1 MAAGLWTL
9 SSSEPGRF
17 PAHRPP
23 LAPAPSAGE
32 AEDRVALRSVVLQA
46 EQGQIQIHTE
56 NIFPIIKKAVYSGH
70 EVFLRELVSNGV
82 DAISKRRMAAMA
94 GDCSEGPEGKISI
107 RIDREAKTLTI
118 SDNGIG
124 MSADEVKRYINQ
136 VAFSSAEDFLE
147 KYKSESDAIIGH
159 FGLGFYSSFMVA
171 KQVELVT
178 LSAREGSEAVCWSCD
193 GSPSFNLEGA
203 ERSEPGTDVVLH
215 LMEEEL
221 EYIEPARIKTL
232 ITTYCDF
239 MPVEVQL
246 EGETVNKRE
255 APWRKSARDLK
266 DEDYIELYRYLYPFQ
281 GDPLL
286 WVHLNTDYPYNL
298 QGILYFPKFTGRAD
312 WEKGEIRLYC
322 NQVFVSDSIKEVVPR
337 YLLPLRGVIDSPD
350 IPLNV
355 SRSALQ
361 TDRRVRSIGGFV
373 AKKVGDRLKELH
385 RDDPKRYAEIWE
397 SLAPFIKIG
406 AMEDEKFADQVA
418 ELVLFGTTAPAK
430 EQPAGDQDGDAW
442 SDVSKVI
449 DPIPGEGGKAYTTLS
464 GYRARLDAAH
474 DKRILYCTDE
484 AAQAGALALWKSQ
497 GAEVLLADTFI
508 DSQFIPWLEYR
519 HEELK
524 FQRVDAELDDSLQE
538 KDSELADAEGKDASE
553 KLRELF
559 KAALANDKVTIQVQS
574 LKGDTAPAALILLP
588 EQMRRINDMGALMEQ
603 RLPGLPEHHVL
614 LVNRRHRLVE
624 GLLKLSA
631 GSVITTPGAGAAAS
645 PSQQLADDLGRHLY
659 EMARLAVGGLEPNE
673 LAGFQQRSADLMGRL
688 MERGL

>member
-1 MAAGLWTL
+1 MNA
-9 SSSEPGRF
+9 
-17 PAHRPP
+17 
-23 LAPAPSAGE
+23 
-32 AEDRVALRSVVLQA
+32 VVLQA

-94 GDCSEGPEGKISI
+94 GDCSEGPEPKISI

-147 KYKSESDAIIGH
+147 KYKQEDDAIIGH

-178 LSAREGSEAVCWSCD
+178 LSARDGSEAVRWSCD
-193 GSPSFNLEGA
+193 GSPNFSLEAA
-203 ERSEPGTDVVLH
+203 ERSEPGTDVILH
-215 LMEEEL
+215 LMEEEE
-221 EYIEPARIKTL
+221 EYIEPARIRTL

-255 APWRKSARDLK
+255 APWRKSPRDLT
-266 DEDYIELYRYLYPFQ
+266 DSDYIELYRYLYPFQ

-298 QGILYFPKFTGRAD
+298 QGILYFPKSTGRAD
-312 WEKGEIRLYC
+312 WEKGEIKLYC
-322 NQVFVSDSIKEVVPR
+322 NNVFVSDSIKEVVPR

-373 AKKVGDRLKELH
+373 AKKVADRLKQLH
-385 RDDPKRYAEIWE
+385 RDEPKRYAEIWE

-406 AMEDEKFADQVA
+406 AMEDDKFAEQVA
-418 ELVLFGTTAPAK
+418 DLVLFGTTAAS
-430 EQPAGDQDGDAW
+430 GDGD
-442 SDVSKVI
+442 SP
-449 DPIPGEGGKAYTTLS
+449 DPIPGENNKAFTTLA
-464 GYRARLDAAH
+464 GYRSRLNADN

-484 AAQAGALALWKSQ
+484 AGQAGALALWKGQ

-508 DSQFIPWLEYR
+508 DTQFIPWLEYR

-524 FQRVDAELDDSLQE
+524 FQRVDSELDDSLQE
-538 KDSELADAEGKDASE
+538 KESELADADGKDSSE
-553 KLRELF
+553 KVRDLF
-559 KAALANDKVTIQVQS
+559 KSALNNDKVTIQVQA
-574 LKGDTAPAALILLP
+574 LKGDNAPAALILLP

-603 RLPGLPEHHVL
+603 RLPGLPDHHVL
-614 LVNRRHRLVE
+614 LVNRKHRLVE

-631 GSVITTPGAGAAAS
+631 GSVITGGGASS
-645 PSQQLADDLGRHLY
+645 PSQQLADDLSRHVY
-659 EMARLAVGGLEPNE
+659 EMARLAVGGLEPNQ
-673 LAGFQQRSADLMGRL
+673 LAGFQQRSCDLMGQL
-688 MERGL
+688 MDRGL

>member
-1 MAAGLWTL
+1 MT
-9 SSSEPGRF
+9 
-17 PAHRPP
+17 
-23 LAPAPSAGE
+23 
-32 AEDRVALRSVVLQA
+32 VL

-94 GDCSEGPEGKISI
+94 GDCSEGDEGTIAI

-124 MSADEVKRYINQ
+124 MTADEVKRYINQ

-171 KQVELVT
+171 SRVELVS
-178 LSAREGSEAVCWSCD
+178 LSARPGAEAVRWSCD
-193 GSPSFNLEGA
+193 GSPNFSLEGA
-203 ERSEPGTDVVLH
+203 ERSEPGTDVILH

-221 EYIEPARIKTL
+221 EYIEPSRIRTL

-239 MPVEVQL
+239 LPVAVQL
-246 EGETVNKRE
+246 DGETVNKRE
-255 APWRKSARDLK
+255 APWRKSPRELSD
-266 DEDYIELYRYLYPFQ
+266 DDYIDLYRYLYPFQ

-298 QGILYFPKFTGRAD
+298 QGILYFPRITGRAD

-385 RDDPKRYAEIWE
+385 RDEPARYAEIWE
-397 SLAPFIKIG
+397 GIAPFIKIG

-418 ELVLFGTTAPAK
+418 ELILFGTTAAAAEP
-430 EQPAGDQDGDAW
+430 
-442 SDVSKVI
+442 
-449 DPIPGEGGKAYTTLS
+449 DPVAVGEKAYTTLT
-464 GYRARLDAAH
+464 GYRSRLESSENQ
-474 DKRILYCTDE
+474 RILYCTDE
-484 AAQAGALALWKSQ
+484 AAQAGPLALWQGQ
-497 GAEVLLADTFI
+497 GAEALLADTLI
-508 DSQFIPWLEYR
+508 DAQFIPWLEDR
-519 HEELK
+519 HGELK
-524 FQRVDAELDDSLQE
+524 FQRVDAELDASIQEQDSSLT
-538 KDSELADAEGKDASE
+538 DAEGTDSSE

-559 KAALANDKVTIQVQS
+559 RGALANDKVTVQVQA
-574 LKGDTAPAALILLP
+574 LKGENTPAALILLP
-588 EQMRRINDMGALMEQ
+588 EQMRRLNDIGALMEQ
-603 RLPGLPEHHVL
+603 RLPGLPDHHVL
-614 LVNRRHRLVE
+614 VVNRRHPLVA
-624 GLLKLSA
+624 GLQKLS
-631 GSVITTPGAGAAAS
+631 SGAVLTGVGTSS
-645 PSQQLADDLGRHLY
+645 PSQQLAQELSCHIY
-659 EMARLAVGGLEPNE
+659 ELARLAVGGLEPNQ
-673 LAGFQQRSADLMGRL
+673 LAGFQQRSSDLMGQL
-688 MERGL
+688 MQRGL

>member
-1 MAAGLWTL
+1 M
-9 SSSEPGRF
+9 
-17 PAHRPP
+17 
-23 LAPAPSAGE
+23 
-32 AEDRVALRSVVLQA
+32 VLQA

-82 DAISKRRMAAMA
+82 DAISKRRMASMA

-124 MSADEVKRYINQ
+124 MTADEVKRYINQ

-147 KYKSESDAIIGH
+147 KYKQESDAIIGH

-171 KQVELVT
+171 KEVELVT
-178 LSAREGSEAVCWSCD
+178 RSARGEAEAVRWSCD
-193 GSPSFNLEGA
+193 GSPNFSLEAA
-203 ERSEPGTDVVLH
+203 ERSEPGTDVILH
-215 LMEEEL
+215 LMEEEE
-221 EYIEPARIKTL
+221 EYIEPARIRTL

-255 APWRKSARDLK
+255 APWRKSPRELT

-298 QGILYFPKFTGRAD
+298 QGILYFPKSTGRAD
-312 WEKGEIRLYC
+312 WEKGEIKLYC

-361 TDRRVRSIGGFV
+361 TDRRVRSIGNFV

-385 RDDPKRYAEIWE
+385 RDEPKRYAEIWE

-418 ELVLFGTTAPAK
+418 ELVLFGTTAAAA
-430 EQPAGDQDGDAW
+430 EGDNA
-442 SDVSKVI
+442 
-449 DPIPGEGGKAYTTLS
+449 DPIAAEAGKSFTTLG
-464 GYRARLDAAH
+464 GYRSRLSSDN

-484 AAQAGALALWKSQ
+484 AGQAGALALWKSQ

-508 DSQFIPWLEYR
+508 DTQFIPWLEYR

-524 FQRVDAELDDSLQE
+524 FQRVDSELDDSLQE
-538 KDSELADAEGKDASE
+538 KESELSDAEGKDSSE
-553 KLRELF
+553 KLRDLF
-559 KAALANDKVTIQVQS
+559 KAALANDKVTIQVQA
-574 LKGDTAPAALILLP
+574 LKGENAPAALILLP
-588 EQMRRINDMGALMEQ
+588 EQMRRMNDMGALMEQ
-603 RLPGLPEHHVL
+603 RLPGLPDHHVL
-614 LVNRRHRLVE
+614 LVNRKHRLVE
-624 GLLKLSA
+624 GLIKLSA
-631 GSVITTPGAGAAAS
+631 GSVLTGTGTS
-645 PSQQLADDLGRHLY
+645 PSQELADNLGRHLY

-673 LAGFQQRSADLMGRL
+673 LAGFQQRSCDLMGQL

>member
-1 MAAGLWTL
+1 M
-9 SSSEPGRF
+9 GRGIWAIPRRV
-17 PAHRPP
+17 PA
-23 LAPAPSAGE
+23 
-32 AEDRVALRSVVLQA
+32 VLQA

-94 GDCSEGPEGKISI
+94 GDCSEGSDGKIQI
-107 RIDREAKTLTI
+107 RLDREAKTLTI

-124 MSADEVKRYINQ
+124 MTADEVKRYINQ

-171 KQVELVT
+171 AQVELVT
-178 LSAREGSEAVCWSCD
+178 LSAREGSEAVRWSCD
-193 GSPSFNLEGA
+193 GSPRFSLEA
-203 ERSEPGTDVVLH
+203 ASRSEAGTDVILH

-255 APWRKSARDLK
+255 APWRKSPRDLS
-266 DEDYIELYRYLYPFQ
+266 DQDYIELYRYLYPFQ

-298 QGILYFPKFTGRAD
+298 QGILYFPKLTGRAD
-312 WEKGEIRLYC
+312 WEKGEIKLYC

-385 RDDPKRYAEIWE
+385 RDEPKRYAEIWE

-406 AMEDEKFADQVA
+406 AMEDDKFADQVA
-418 ELVLFGTTAPAK
+418 DLVLFGTTSPAT
-430 EQPAGDQDGDAW
+430 DAD
-442 SDVSKVI
+442 SA
-449 DPIPGEGGKAYTTLS
+449 DPIPAEGGKTFTTLS
-464 GYRARLDAAH
+464 GYRSRLDAAN

-484 AAQAGALALWKSQ
+484 AGQAGALALWKSQ

-524 FQRVDAELDDSLQE
+524 FQRVDAELDDTLQDKE
-538 KDSELADAEGKDASE
+538 SELADAEGKDSSE
-553 KLRELF
+553 KLRDLF
-559 KAALANDKVTIQVQS
+559 KAALADDKVTIQVQA
-574 LKGDTAPAALILLP
+574 LKGDNAPAALILLP

-603 RLPGLPEHHVL
+603 RLPGLPDHHVL
-614 LVNRRHRLVE
+614 LINRRHKLVE

-631 GSVITTPGAGAAAS
+631 GSVITGAAGGS
-645 PSQQLADDLGRHLY
+645 PSQQLADDLSRHVY
-659 EMARLAVGGLEPNE
+659 EMARLAVGGLEPNQ
-673 LAGFQQRSADLMGRL
+673 LAGFQQRSSDLMGRL

>member
-1 MAAGLWTL
+1 MT
-9 SSSEPGRF
+9 
-17 PAHRPP
+17 
-23 LAPAPSAGE
+23 
-32 AEDRVALRSVVLQA
+32 VL

-70 EVFLRELVSNGV
+70 EVFLRELVSNAV

-94 GDCSEGPEGKISI
+94 SDCSEGPEGLVSI

-147 KYKSESDAIIGH
+147 KYKREDDAIIGH

-171 KQVELVT
+171 ERVELIS
-178 LSAREGSEAVCWSCD
+178 LSASPGAEAVRWSCD
-193 GSPSFNLEGA
+193 GSPNFSLETG
-203 ERSEPGTDVVLH
+203 ERAEPGTDVILH
-215 LMEEEL
+215 LQEEEL
-221 EYIEPARIKTL
+221 EYIEPARIRSL

-239 MPVEVQL
+239 LPVEVQL

-255 APWRKSARDLK
+255 APWRKSPRDLS
-266 DEDYIELYRYLYPFQ
+266 DDDYIALYRYLYPFQ

-286 WVHLNTDYPYNL
+286 WVHLNTDYPYTL
-298 QGILYFPKFTGRAD
+298 QGILYFPRITGRAD

-322 NQVFVSDSIKEVVPR
+322 NQVFVSDSVKEVVPR

-385 RDDPKRYAEIWE
+385 RDEPARYAEIWE
-397 SLAPFIKIG
+397 GIAPFIKIG

-418 ELVLFGTTAPAK
+418 ELILFGTTAAAAEP
-430 EQPAGDQDGDAW
+430 
-442 SDVSKVI
+442 
-449 DPIPGEGGKAYTTLS
+449 DPVAVGEKAYTTLS
-464 GYRARLDAAH
+464 GYRSRLESSENQ
-474 DKRILYCTDE
+474 RILYCTDE
-484 AAQAGALALWKSQ
+484 AAQAGPLALWQGQ
-497 GAEVLLADTFI
+497 GAEVLLADTLI
-508 DSQFIPWLEYR
+508 DAQFIPWLEDR
-519 HEELK
+519 HGELK
-524 FQRVDAELDDSLQE
+524 FQRVDAELDASIQEQESSLSDADGTDS
-538 KDSELADAEGKDASE
+538 SE

-559 KAALANDKVTIQVQS
+559 NGALANEKVTIQVQA
-574 LKGDTAPAALILLP
+574 LKGENTPAALILLP
-588 EQMRRINDMGALMEQ
+588 EQMRRLNDIGALMEQ
-603 RLPGLPEHHVL
+603 RLPGLPDHHVL
-614 LVNRRHRLVE
+614 VVNRRHPLVA
-624 GLLKLSA
+624 GLQKLS
-631 GSVITTPGAGAAAS
+631 SGAVLTGVGTSS
-645 PSQQLADDLGRHLY
+645 PSQQLAQELSCHIY
-659 EMARLAVGGLEPNE
+659 ELARLAVGGLEPNQ

>member
-1 MAAGLWTL
+1 M
-9 SSSEPGRF
+9 GRL
-17 PAHRPP
+17 PAHGSP
-23 LAPAPSAGE
+23 LALATTPGE
-32 AEDRVALRSVVLQA
+32 SGTHVASKTVVLQA

-94 GDCSEGPEGKISI
+94 GDCSEGSEGQIRI

-124 MSADEVKRYINQ
+124 MTADEVKRYINQ

-147 KYKSESDAIIGH
+147 KYKQENDAIIGH

-171 KQVELVT
+171 KQVELIT
-178 LSAREGSEAVCWSCD
+178 LSARDGSEAVRWSCD
-193 GSPSFNLEGA
+193 GSPNFSLEAA

-221 EYIEPARIKTL
+221 EYIEPARIRTL

-255 APWRKSARDLK
+255 APWRKSPRELSD
-266 DEDYIELYRYLYPFQ
+266 DDYIELYRYLYPFQ

-298 QGILYFPKFTGRAD
+298 QGILYFPKSTGRAD
-312 WEKGEIRLYC
+312 WEKGEIKLYC

-373 AKKVGDRLKELH
+373 AKKVGDRLKDLH

-406 AMEDEKFADQVA
+406 AMEDDKFADQVS
-418 ELVLFGTTAPAK
+418 ELVLFGTTATAAEGESP
-430 EQPAGDQDGDAW
+430 
-442 SDVSKVI
+442 
-449 DPIPGEGGKAYTTLS
+449 DPIPGTDGKAYTTLG
-464 GYRARLDAAH
+464 GYRSRLDAAQ

-484 AAQAGALALWKSQ
+484 AGQAGALALWKGQ

-508 DSQFIPWLEYR
+508 DTQFIPWLEYR
-519 HEELK
+519 HSELK
-524 FQRVDAELDDSLQE
+524 FQRVDSELDDSLQE
-538 KDSELADAEGKDASE
+538 KESELSDADGKDSSE
-553 KLRELF
+553 KVRELF
-559 KAALANDKVTIQVQS
+559 KTALANDKVTIQVQA
-574 LKGDTAPAALILLP
+574 LKGDQAPAALILLP

-614 LVNRRHRLVE
+614 LVNRRHPLVE

-631 GSVITTPGAGAAAS
+631 GSVITGTGSS
-645 PSQQLADDLGRHLY
+645 PSQQLADDLSRHIY
-659 EMARLAVGGLEPNE
+659 EMARLAVGGLEPNQ
-673 LAGFQQRSADLMGRL
+673 LAGFQQRSCDLMGRL
-688 MERGL
+688 MERGI

>member
-1 MAAGLWTL
+1 M
-9 SSSEPGRF
+9 P
-17 PAHRPP
+17 
-23 LAPAPSAGE
+23 
-32 AEDRVALRSVVLQA
+32 VLD
-46 EQGQIQIHTE
+46 EKGQIQIHTE

-70 EVFLRELVSNGV
+70 EVFLRELVSNGL

-94 GDCSEGPEGKISI
+94 GDCSEGDEGKISI
-107 RIDREAKTLTI
+107 RIDREKNTLTI
-118 SDNGIG
+118 TDNGIG
-124 MSADEVKRYINQ
+124 MTADEVKRYINQ

-147 KYKSESDAIIGH
+147 KYKQEDDAIIGH

-171 KQVELVT
+171 KHVELVS
-178 LSAREGSEAVCWSCD
+178 LSARPNAEAVRWSCD
-193 GSPSFNLEGA
+193 GSPSFSLEAA
-203 ERSEPGTDVVLH
+203 ERSEPGTDVILH

-221 EYIEPARIKTL
+221 EYIEPARIRTL

-246 EGETVNKRE
+246 EGETVNKRQ
-255 APWRKSARDLK
+255 APWRKSPRDLS

-286 WVHLNTDYPYNL
+286 WVHLNTDYPYTL
-298 QGILYFPKFTGRAD
+298 QGILYFPKSTGRAD
-312 WEKGEIRLYC
+312 WDKGEIRLYC

-385 RDDPKRYAEIWE
+385 RDDPRRYAEIWE

-406 AMEDEKFADQVA
+406 AMEDDKFAEQVA
-418 ELVLFGTTAPAK
+418 DLVLFGTTSTAK
-430 EQPAGDQDGDAW
+430 TATAKTATAQTATAQADDSSSDDATATDASATPENSAGDTENL
-442 SDVSKVI
+442 
-449 DPIPGEGGKAYTTLS
+449 DPIPGQGGKAYTTLA
-464 GYRARLDAAH
+464 GYRSRLAADN

-484 AAQAGALALWKSQ
+484 AGQASPLALWKSQ
-497 GAEVLLADTFI
+497 SAEVLLADTFV
-508 DSQFIPWLEYR
+508 DTQFIPWLEYR

-538 KDSELADAEGKDASE
+538 QESELADADGKDNSE
-553 KLRELF
+553 KLRQLF
-559 KAALANDKVTIQVQS
+559 KGALANDKVTIQVQA
-574 LKGDTAPAALILLP
+574 LKGDSAPAALILLP

-603 RLPGLPEHHVL
+603 RLPGLPDHHVL
-614 LVNRRHRLVE
+614 LVNRKHKLVE

-631 GSVITTPGAGAAAS
+631 GSVITGAGSS
-645 PSQQLADDLGRHLY
+645 PSQQLADELSAHIY
-659 EMARLAVGGLEPNE
+659 ELARLAVGGLEPNQ
-673 LAGFQQRSADLMGRL
+673 LAGFQQRSSDLMGKL

>member
-1 MAAGLWTL
+1 MT
-9 SSSEPGRF
+9 
-17 PAHRPP
+17 
-23 LAPAPSAGE
+23 
-32 AEDRVALRSVVLQA
+32 VL

-94 GDCSEGPEGKISI
+94 GDCSEGPEAKISI
-107 RIDREAKTLTI
+107 RIDREAQTLTI

-124 MSADEVKRYINQ
+124 MNVDEVKRYINQ

-147 KYKSESDAIIGH
+147 KYKQESDAIIGH

-171 KQVELVT
+171 KQVELVS
-178 LSAREGSEAVCWSCD
+178 LSASAGAEAVRWSCD
-193 GSPSFNLEGA
+193 GSPNFSLEQA
-203 ERSEPGTDVVLH
+203 ERSEPGTDVILH

-221 EYIEPARIKTL
+221 EYIEPSRIRTL

-239 MPVEVQL
+239 LPVEVQL

-255 APWRKSARDLK
+255 APWRKSPRDLT
-266 DEDYIELYRYLYPFQ
+266 DNDYIELYRYLYPFQ

-298 QGILYFPKFTGRAD
+298 QGILFFPKSSGRAD
-312 WEKGEIRLYC
+312 WEKGEIKLYC
-322 NQVFVSDSIKEVVPR
+322 NNVFVSDSIKEVVPR

-385 RDDPKRYAEIWE
+385 RDDPKRYAESWE

-418 ELVLFGTTAPAK
+418 DLVLFGTSASPT
-430 EQPAGDQDGDAW
+430 EQEPGEGE
-442 SDVSKVI
+442 SI
-449 DPIPGEGGKAYTTLS
+449 DPIPGEGGKAYTTLA
-464 GYRARLDAAH
+464 GYRTRLDAAN

-484 AAQAGALALWKSQ
+484 AGQAGALALWKSQ

-508 DSQFIPWLEYR
+508 DTQFIPWLEYR

-524 FQRVDAELDDSLQE
+524 FQRVDSELDESLQE
-538 KDSELADAEGKDASE
+538 KESEISDADGKDNSE
-553 KLRELF
+553 KLRDLF
-559 KAALANDKVTIQVQS
+559 KAALANDKVTIQVQA
-574 LKGDTAPAALILLP
+574 LKGDNSPAALILLP

-603 RLPGLPEHHVL
+603 RLPGLPDHHVL
-614 LVNRRHRLVE
+614 LVNRKHKLVE

-631 GSVITTPGAGAAAS
+631 GSVITTGASGGSS
-645 PSQQLADDLGRHLY
+645 PSQQLADGLGRHIY
-659 EMARLAVGGLEPNE
+659 ELARLAVGGLEPNE
-673 LAGFQQRSADLMGRL
+673 LAGFQQRSADLMGKL

>member
-1 MAAGLWTL
+1 M
-9 SSSEPGRF
+9 
-17 PAHRPP
+17 
-23 LAPAPSAGE
+23 
-32 AEDRVALRSVVLQA
+32 LQA

-82 DAISKRRMAAMA
+82 DAISKRRMASMA
-94 GDCSEGPEGKISI
+94 GDCSEGAEGKISI

-124 MSADEVKRYINQ
+124 MTADEVKRYINQ

-147 KYKSESDAIIGH
+147 KYKQESDAIIGH

-178 LSAREGSEAVCWSCD
+178 RSARGESEAVRWSCD
-193 GSPSFNLEGA
+193 GSPNFSLEAA
-203 ERSEPGTDVVLH
+203 ERSEPGTDVILH
-215 LMEEEL
+215 LMEEEE
-221 EYIEPARIKTL
+221 EYIEPARIRTL

-255 APWRKSARDLK
+255 APWRKSPRELS

-298 QGILYFPKFTGRAD
+298 QGILYFPKSTGRAD
-312 WEKGEIRLYC
+312 WEKGEIKLYC

-361 TDRRVRSIGGFV
+361 TDRRVRSIGNFV

-385 RDDPKRYAEIWE
+385 RDEPKRYAEIWE

-418 ELVLFGTTAPAK
+418 ELVLFGTTTAAA
-430 EQPAGDQDGDAW
+430 EGDNA
-442 SDVSKVI
+442 
-449 DPIPGEGGKAYTTLS
+449 DPIAAEGGKAFTTLG
-464 GYRARLDAAH
+464 GYRSRLGSDN

-484 AAQAGALALWKSQ
+484 AGQAGALALWKSQ

-508 DSQFIPWLEYR
+508 DTQFIPWLEYR

-524 FQRVDAELDDSLQE
+524 FQRVDSELDDSLQE
-538 KDSELADAEGKDASE
+538 KDNEISDAEGKDSSE
-553 KLRELF
+553 KLRDLF
-559 KAALANDKVTIQVQS
+559 KAALSNDKVTVQVQA
-574 LKGDTAPAALILLP
+574 LKGENAPAALILLP
-588 EQMRRINDMGALMEQ
+588 EQMRRMNDMGALMEQ
-603 RLPGLPEHHVL
+603 RLPGLPDHHVL
-614 LVNRRHRLVE
+614 LVNRKHRLVE
-624 GLLKLSA
+624 GLIKLSA
-631 GSVITTPGAGAAAS
+631 GSVITGAGSS
-645 PSQQLADDLGRHLY
+645 PSQALADNLSRHLY

-673 LAGFQQRSADLMGRL
+673 LAGFQQRSCDLMGQL

>member
-1 MAAGLWTL
+1 MT
-9 SSSEPGRF
+9 
-17 PAHRPP
+17 
-23 LAPAPSAGE
+23 
-32 AEDRVALRSVVLQA
+32 VL
-46 EQGQIQIHTE
+46 EQGRIQIHTE

-82 DAISKRRMAAMA
+82 DAISKRRMASMA
-94 GDCSEGPEGKISI
+94 GDCSEGAEGVIAI

-124 MSADEVKRYINQ
+124 MNADEVKRYINQ

-147 KYKSESDAIIGH
+147 KYKQESDAIIGH

-171 KQVELVT
+171 SQVELVS
-178 LSAREGSEAVCWSCD
+178 LSARGESEAVRWSCD
-193 GSPSFNLEGA
+193 GSPNFSLEAA
-203 ERSEPGTDVVLH
+203 ERSEPGTDVILH

-221 EYIEPARIKTL
+221 EYLEPSRIRTL

-239 MPVEVQL
+239 LPVEVQL

-255 APWRKSARDLK
+255 APWRKSPRELTDN
-266 DEDYIELYRYLYPFQ
+266 DYIELYRYLYPFQ

-298 QGILYFPKFTGRAD
+298 QGILYFPQLGSRAD

-337 YLLPLRGVIDSPD
+337 YLLPLRGVLDSPD

-385 RDDPKRYAEIWE
+385 RDDPARYAEIWDAV
-397 SLAPFIKIG
+397 APFIKIG
-406 AMEDEKFADQVA
+406 AMEDGKFADQVA
-418 ELVLFGTTAPAK
+418 DLVLFGTTAAAAAPSTEASAEDREGESGQAK
-430 EQPAGDQDGDAW
+430 PL
-442 SDVSKVI
+442 
-449 DPIPGEGGKAYTTLS
+449 DPIASGERTYTTLS
-464 GYRARLDAAH
+464 GYRSRLGPEQGQ
-474 DKRILYCTDE
+474 RVLYCTDE
-484 AAQAGALALWKSQ
+484 AGQAGALALWTGQ
-497 GAEVLLADTFI
+497 GAEVLMADSFI
-508 DSQFIPWLEYR
+508 DTQFIPWLEMR
-519 HEELK
+519 HNELK
-524 FQRVDAELDDSLQE
+524 FQRVDAELDASLQE
-538 KDSELADAEGKDASE
+538 SEGEIQDADGKDSSE

-559 KAALANDKVTIQVQS
+559 GRALNDGRITVQVQA
-574 LKGDTAPAALILLP
+574 LKGENAPAALILLP

-603 RLPGLPEHHVL
+603 RLPGLPDHHVL
-614 LVNRRHRLVE
+614 LVNRRHPLVE

-631 GSVITTPGAGAAAS
+631 GGVITTPGATASAS
-645 PSQQLADDLGRHLY
+645 PSQELAERLSRHLY
-659 EMARLAVGGLEPNE
+659 DTARLAVGGLAPEQ
-673 LAGFQQRSADLMGRL
+673 LAGFQQRSSELMGQL
-688 MERGL
+688 LQRGLA

>member
-1 MAAGLWTL
+1 MT
-9 SSSEPGRF
+9 
-17 PAHRPP
+17 
-23 LAPAPSAGE
+23 
-32 AEDRVALRSVVLQA
+32 VL

-94 GDCSEGPEGKISI
+94 GDCSEGPEGTIRI
-107 RIDREAKTLTI
+107 RIDREAKTITV

-124 MSADEVKRYINQ
+124 MTADEVKRYINQ

-171 KQVELVT
+171 SRVELVS
-178 LSAREGSEAVCWSCD
+178 LSARPDAEAVRWSCD
-193 GSPSFNLEGA
+193 GSPNFSLEGA
-203 ERSEPGTDVVLH
+203 ERSEPGTDVILH

-221 EYIEPARIKTL
+221 EYIEPTRLRTL

-239 MPVEVQL
+239 LPVAVQL
-246 EGETVNKRE
+246 DGETVNKRE
-255 APWRKSARDLK
+255 APWRKSPRDLT
-266 DEDYIELYRYLYPFQ
+266 DEDYIALYRYLYPFQ

-298 QGILYFPKFTGRAD
+298 QGILYFPKITGRAD

-385 RDDPKRYAEIWE
+385 RDEPARYAAIWD

-406 AMEDEKFADQVA
+406 ALEDEKFADQVA
-418 ELVLFGTTAPAK
+418 DLVLFGTTATAAEGTDDDTPT
-430 EQPAGDQDGDAW
+430 
-442 SDVSKVI
+442 
-449 DPIPGEGGKAYTTLS
+449 DPIACDGRTYTTLA
-464 GYRARLDAAH
+464 GYRSRLSADQAT
-474 DKRILYCTDE
+474 RILYCTDE
-484 AAQAGALALWKSQ
+484 AGQAGALALWKGQ
-497 GAEVLLADTFI
+497 GAEVLLADTLI
-508 DSQFIPWLEYR
+508 DSQFIPWLEAR
-519 HEELK
+519 HGELK
-524 FQRVDAELDDSLQE
+524 FQRVDAELDASLHE
-538 KDSELADAEGKDASE
+538 PESDLADAEGKDSGE

-559 KAALANDKVTIQVQS
+559 KSSLNDERITVQVQS
-574 LKGDTAPAALILLP
+574 LKGEGSPAALILLP
-588 EQMRRINDMGALMEQ
+588 EQMRRLNDMGALMEQ
-603 RLPGLPEHHVL
+603 RLPGLPDHHVL
-614 LVNRRHRLVE
+614 LVNRRHPLVE
-624 GLLKLSA
+624 GLLKLSSGA
-631 GSVITTPGAGAAAS
+631 VITGAGGSS
-645 PSQQLADDLGRHLY
+645 PSQQLAESLSRHIY
-659 EMARLAVGGLEPNE
+659 EMARLAVGGLEPNQ
-673 LAGFQQRSADLMGRL
+673 LAGFQQRSADLMGQL
-688 MERGL
+688 MQRGL

>member
-1 MAAGLWTL
+1 M
-9 SSSEPGRF
+9 P
-17 PAHRPP
+17 
-23 LAPAPSAGE
+23 
-32 AEDRVALRSVVLQA
+32 VLD
-46 EQGQIQIHTE
+46 EKGQIQIHTE

-70 EVFLRELVSNGV
+70 EVFLRELVSNGL

-94 GDCSEGPEGKISI
+94 GDCSEGDEGRISI
-107 RIDREAKTLTI
+107 RIDREKNTLTI
-118 SDNGIG
+118 TDNGIG
-124 MSADEVKRYINQ
+124 MTADEVKRYINQ

-147 KYKSESDAIIGH
+147 KYKQEDDAIIGH

-171 KQVELVT
+171 KQVELVS
-178 LSAREGSEAVCWSCD
+178 LSARPNAEAVRWSCD
-193 GSPSFNLEGA
+193 GSPSFSLEAA
-203 ERSEPGTDVVLH
+203 ERSEPGTDVILH
-215 LMEEEL
+215 LMDEEL
-221 EYIEPARIKTL
+221 EYIEPARIRTL

-246 EGETVNKRE
+246 EGETVNKRQ
-255 APWRKSARDLK
+255 APWRKSPRDLS

-286 WVHLNTDYPYNL
+286 WVHLNTDYPYTL
-298 QGILYFPKFTGRAD
+298 QGILYFPKSTGRAD
-312 WEKGEIRLYC
+312 WDKGEIRLYC

-385 RDDPKRYAEIWE
+385 RDDPRRYAEIWE

-406 AMEDEKFADQVA
+406 AMEDDKFAEQVA
-418 ELVLFGTTAPAK
+418 DLVLFGTTATAKTATAQTATAPAD
-430 EQPAGDQDGDAW
+430 EVQADDATAADASVTQENSAGDTENL
-442 SDVSKVI
+442 
-449 DPIPGEGGKAYTTLS
+449 DPIPGQGGKAYTTLA
-464 GYRARLDAAH
+464 GYRSRLAADN

-484 AAQAGALALWKSQ
+484 AGQASALALWKSQ
-497 GAEVLLADTFI
+497 SAEVLLADTFV
-508 DSQFIPWLEYR
+508 DTQFIPWLEYR

-538 KDSELADAEGKDASE
+538 QESELADADGKDNSE
-553 KLRELF
+553 KLRQLF
-559 KAALANDKVTIQVQS
+559 KGALANDKVTIQVQA
-574 LKGDTAPAALILLP
+574 LKGETAPAALILLP

-603 RLPGLPEHHVL
+603 RLPGLPDHHVL
-614 LVNRRHRLVE
+614 LVNRKHKLVE

-631 GSVITTPGAGAAAS
+631 GSVITGAGSS
-645 PSQQLADDLGRHLY
+645 PSQQLADELSAHIY
-659 EMARLAVGGLEPNE
+659 ELARLAVGGLEPNQ
-673 LAGFQQRSADLMGRL
+673 LAGFQQRSSDLMGKL

>member
-1 MAAGLWTL
+1 
-9 SSSEPGRF
+9 
-17 PAHRPP
+17 
-23 LAPAPSAGE
+23 
-32 AEDRVALRSVVLQA
+32 VLQT

-94 GDCSEGPEGKISI
+94 GDCSEGSEGRISI
-107 RIDREAKTLTI
+107 RIDREARTLTI

-124 MSADEVKRYINQ
+124 MTADEVKRYINQ

-171 KQVELVT
+171 SQVELVT
-178 LSAREGSEAVCWSCD
+178 RSAREGSEAVRWSCD
-193 GSPSFNLEGA
+193 GSPSFTLEPA
-203 ERSEPGTDVVLH
+203 ERSEAGTDVILH

-221 EYIEPARIKTL
+221 EYIEPARIRTL

-239 MPVEVQL
+239 LPVEVQL

-255 APWRKSARDLK
+255 SPWRKSPRDLS
-266 DEDYIELYRYLYPFQ
+266 DNDYIELYRYLYPFQ

-286 WVHLNTDYPYNL
+286 WVHLNTDYPYTL
-298 QGILYFPKFTGRAD
+298 QGILYFPRFSGRAD
-312 WEKGEIRLYC
+312 WEKGEIKLYC
-322 NQVFVSDSIKEVVPR
+322 NNVFVSDSIKEVVPR

-406 AMEDEKFADQVA
+406 AMEDDKFADQVA
-418 ELVLFGTTAPAK
+418 DLVLFGTTAAAQD
-430 EQPAGDQDGDAW
+430 QPAAGADGEAAEGA
-442 SDVSKVI
+442 SL
-449 DPIPGEGGKAYTTLS
+449 DPIPGDGDRSYTTLA
-464 GYRARLDAAH
+464 GYRSRLEATN

-508 DSQFIPWLEYR
+508 DSQFIPWLEQR
-519 HEELK
+519 HDELK
-524 FQRVDAELDDSLQE
+524 FQRVDSELDDSLQE
-538 KDSELADAEGKDASE
+538 QDSELADAEGKDSSE

-559 KAALANDKVTIQVQS
+559 KKALDNDKVTLQVQA
-574 LKGDTAPAALILLP
+574 LKGDNAPAALILLP
-588 EQMRRINDMGALMEQ
+588 EQMRRFNDLDALMQ
-603 RLPGLPEHHVL
+603 QKLPGLPEHHVL
-614 LVNRRHRLVE
+614 LVNRRHPLVA
-624 GLLKLSA
+624 GLLKLSSGA
-631 GSVITTPGAGAAAS
+631 ILTTGAAES
-645 PSQQLADDLGRHLY
+645 PSQTLAADLSRHLY
-659 EMARLAVGGLEPNE
+659 DLARLAVGGLEPNQ
-673 LAGFQQRSADLMGRL
+673 LAGFQQRSSDLMGRL
-688 MERGL
+688 MDKLS

>member
-1 MAAGLWTL
+1 M
-9 SSSEPGRF
+9 
-17 PAHRPP
+17 
-23 LAPAPSAGE
+23 
-32 AEDRVALRSVVLQA
+32 VLQA

-94 GDCSEGPEGKISI
+94 GDCSEGTEGKISI
-107 RIDREAKTLTI
+107 RIDRDAKTLTI

-147 KYKSESDAIIGH
+147 KYKQEDDAIIGH

-178 LSAREGSEAVCWSCD
+178 LSARDGSEAVRWSCD
-193 GSPSFNLEGA
+193 GSPNFILEAA
-203 ERSEPGTDVVLH
+203 ERSEPGTDVILH

-221 EYIEPARIKTL
+221 EYIEPARIRTL

-255 APWRKSARDLK
+255 APWRKSPRDLS
-266 DEDYIELYRYLYPFQ
+266 DDDYIELYRYLYPFQ

-298 QGILYFPKFTGRAD
+298 QGILYFPKFSGRAD
-312 WEKGEIRLYC
+312 WEKGEIKLYC
-322 NQVFVSDSIKEVVPR
+322 NNVFVSDSIKEVVPR

-373 AKKVGDRLKELH
+373 AKKVADRLKQLH
-385 RDDPKRYAEIWE
+385 RDEPKRYAEIWE

-406 AMEDEKFADQVA
+406 AMEDDKFAEQVA
-418 ELVLFGTTAPAK
+418 DLVLFGTTAA
-430 EQPAGDQDGDAW
+430 AGEGD
-442 SDVSKVI
+442 SP
-449 DPIPGEGGKAYTTLS
+449 DPIPGDNNKTFTTLA
-464 GYRARLDAAH
+464 GYRSRLSADN

-484 AAQAGALALWKSQ
+484 AGQAGALALWKGQ

-508 DSQFIPWLEYR
+508 DTQFIPWLEYR

-524 FQRVDAELDDSLQE
+524 FQRVDSELDDSLQE
-538 KDSELADAEGKDASE
+538 KESELADADGKDSSE
-553 KLRELF
+553 KVRDLF
-559 KAALANDKVTIQVQS
+559 KNALNNDKVTIQVQA
-574 LKGDTAPAALILLP
+574 LKGDNAPAALILLP

-603 RLPGLPEHHVL
+603 RLPGLPDHHVL
-614 LVNRRHRLVE
+614 LVNRKHRLVE

-631 GSVITTPGAGAAAS
+631 GSVITGASGSS
-645 PSQQLADDLGRHLY
+645 PSQQLADDLSRHVY
-659 EMARLAVGGLEPNE
+659 EMARLAVGGLEPNQ
-673 LAGFQQRSADLMGRL
+673 LAGFQQRSCDLMGQL

>member
-1 MAAGLWTL
+1 MA
-9 SSSEPGRF
+9 
-17 PAHRPP
+17 
-23 LAPAPSAGE
+23 
-32 AEDRVALRSVVLQA
+32 VL
-46 EQGQIQIHTE
+46 EEKGQIQIHTE

-94 GDCSEGPEGKISI
+94 GDCTEGPEGTISI
-107 RIDREAKTLTI
+107 HIDRDQQTLTI

-124 MSADEVKRYINQ
+124 MNADEVKRYINQ

-147 KYKSESDAIIGH
+147 KYKQESDAIIGH

-171 KQVELVT
+171 KQVELVSR
-178 LSAREGSEAVCWSCD
+178 SAREGSEAVRWSCD
-193 GSPSFNLEGA
+193 GSPNFSLEAG
-203 ERSEPGTDVVLH
+203 ERSEPGTDVILH
-215 LMEEEL
+215 LMEDEL
-221 EYIEPARIKTL
+221 EYIEPARIRTL

-239 MPVEVQL
+239 LPVEVKL
-246 EGETVNKRE
+246 EGETVNKRV
-255 APWRKSARDLK
+255 APWRQSPRELSDH
-266 DEDYIELYRYLYPFQ
+266 DYIELYRYLYPFQ

-286 WVHLNTDYPYNL
+286 WVHLSTDYPYNL
-298 QGILYFPKFTGRAD
+298 QGILFFPKFTGRAD

-385 RDDPKRYAEIWE
+385 RDDPKRYAQIWE

-418 ELVLFGTTAPAK
+418 DLVLFGTTARIQEGGEAELANP
-430 EQPAGDQDGDAW
+430 
-442 SDVSKVI
+442 
-449 DPIPGEGGKAYTTLS
+449 DPIPGEDGKAYTTLAS
-464 GYRARLDAAH
+464 YRSRLDPSA

-484 AAQAGALALWKSQ
+484 AAQAGALALWRSQ
-497 GAEVLLADTFI
+497 EAEVLLADTVI
-508 DSQFIPWLEYR
+508 DAQFIPWMEYR
-519 HEELK
+519 HNELK
-524 FQRVDAELDDSLQE
+524 FQRVDSELDASLQE
-538 KDSELADAEGKDASE
+538 KDSELSDADGKDSFE

-559 KAALANDKVTIQVQS
+559 KAALANDRVTIQVQS
-574 LKGDTAPAALILLP
+574 LKGDNAPAALILLP
-588 EQMRRINDMGALMEQ
+588 EQMRRLNDMGALMEQ

-614 LVNRRHRLVE
+614 LVNRKHPLVE

-631 GSVITTPGAGAAAS
+631 GSVITTSAAGAAAS
-645 PSQQLADDLGRHLY
+645 PSQQLANDLGRHLY
-659 EMARLAVGGLEPNE
+659 EMARLAVGGLEPNQ
-673 LAGFQQRSADLMGRL
+673 LAGFQQRSTALMGTL
-688 MERGL
+688 MARGV

>member
-1 MAAGLWTL
+1 MPL
-9 SSSEPGRF
+9 
-17 PAHRPP
+17 AHRPLSNPWKVLLPSPGSVSCPWHP
-23 LAPAPSAGE
+23 LGGWRQGTGCWVHTALE
-32 AEDRVALRSVVLQA
+32 RVALQA

-94 GDCSEGPEGKISI
+94 GDCSEGPEGLINI
-107 RIDREAKTLTI
+107 RIDREQKTLTI

-124 MSADEVKRYINQ
+124 MDAEEVKRYINQ

-171 KQVELVT
+171 NQVELLT
-178 LSAREGSEAVCWSCD
+178 RSAREGCEAVRWSCD
-193 GSPSFNLEGA
+193 GSPRFQLEGA
-203 ERSEPGTDVVLH
+203 ERSEPGTDVILH

-221 EYIEPARIKTL
+221 EYIEPARIRTL

-239 MPVEVQL
+239 LPVAVQL

-255 APWRKSARDLK
+255 SAWRKSPRDLS
-266 DEDYIELYRYLYPFQ
+266 DNDYIELYRYLYPFQ

-298 QGILYFPKFTGRAD
+298 QGILYFPRSSGRAD
-312 WEKGEIRLYC
+312 WEKGEIKLYC
-322 NQVFVSDSIKEVVPR
+322 NNVFVSDSIKEVVPR

-373 AKKVGDRLKELH
+373 AKKVADRLKQLH
-385 RDDPKRYAEIWE
+385 RDEPKRYAEIWE

-406 AMEDEKFADQVA
+406 AMEDDKFAEQVA
-418 ELVLFGTTAPAK
+418 DLVLFGTTAPPMAA
-430 EQPAGDQDGDAW
+430 EPQD
-442 SDVSKVI
+442 SQSL
-449 DPIPGEGGKAYTTLS
+449 DPIPAENGKAYTTLA
-464 GYRARLDAAH
+464 GYRGRLDPDH

-484 AAQAGALALWKSQ
+484 AGQAGALALWKAQ
-497 GAEVLLADTFI
+497 EAEVLLADTFI
-508 DSQFIPWLEYR
+508 DTQFIPWLEYR
-519 HEELK
+519 HEDLK
-524 FQRVDAELDDSLQE
+524 FQRVDAELDDSLKEQE
-538 KDSELADAEGKDASE
+538 SELADADGKDAGE

-559 KAALANDKVTIQVQS
+559 KAALNDDKVTIQVQV
-574 LKGDTAPAALILLP
+574 LKGEGGPAALILLP
-588 EQMRRINDMGALMEQ
+588 EQMRRLNDMGALMEQ

-614 LVNRRHRLVE
+614 LVNRRHRLVN
-624 GLLKLSA
+624 GLLKLAA
-631 GSVITTPGAGAAAS
+631 GSVITSAAGASNGS
-645 PSQQLADDLGRHLY
+645 PSQQLAERLSRHLY
-659 EMARLAVGGLEPNE
+659 ETARLAVGGLDPSQ
-673 LAGFQQRSADLMGRL
+673 LAGFQQRSADLMGEL